1 MGAIGGKVK
10 GGFQQ
15 DGGRAA
21 QNPPDSAFCDIAGRV
36 SVVCRIFLI
45 K

>member
-36 SVVCRIFLI
+36 FRCLPDFPD
-45 K
+45 